1 MDELH
6 IPYSLK
12 NIPIPPRFQYKK
24 QLVKK
29 LESFITRIRW
39 KLFHIRNPTHQ
50 KPLPTYGFKTPHC
63 PPQMAELK
71 QFEDDLLNLVANLK
85 FKPNR
90 NQFQDQLRADKEVIL
105 STTDVIVQADK
116 STNLYRMS
124 TEQYKKKMRETIT
137 KDYRKCSISD
147 VDRCTREA
155 ATIARELNLEDRI
168 DVPTEDEAFIT
179 IKDHKDGFPGRVEC
193 RLINPAKDHIGVISK
208 SILDRINTHLR
219 KSTNSNQWLNT
230 NSAIEWF
237 KSIADKPR
245 KTFFKFDI
253 VSFYPSITEKLLRTA
268 ITRASE
274 FTAVTAREVNIIMHC
289 RKTLLYF
296 EDVCWT
302 KKDNPSFDVSMGSLD
317 SAEVCELV
325 GLFLLSSMEHL
336 IPQQQLGLYRD
347 DGLAVVDLPGPQIE
361 KLRKKVIKLFASHS
375 LKITTDVNI
384 KSTDFLD
391 TMFNLET
398 GSFKPYR
405 KSSNNPLYIHKQ
417 SNHPPHIKT
426 ELPKMVARRISDLS
440 STKEIFS
447 SESAAY
453 NTALKT
459 AGYDVKLQ
467 FQEKT
472 SMGKKR
478 ARKRNILWFNPPWND
493 ELSTN
498 IARRFLSMVDH
509 HFPRGSELSRYFNR
523 NSIKI
528 SYSTM
533 PNMSKIISSHNR
545 KVIDSTKTH
554 APEPGCN
561 CRAKQDCVLAGKC
574 QSTDIIY
581 KGTVETANTA
591 LEYIGLTSTSFK
603 QRYANHKASFKHKN
617 KSSETTLSRHIW
629 KLKDNGVPFKTTWSI
644 MANAPSYNK
653 KIRSCQLCLMEKTFI
668 CTADPKKTLN
678 KRSEIIS
685 KCRHRD
691 KLLLKHW

>member
-39 KLFHIRNPTHQ
+39 KLFHIRNPSHQ
-50 KPLPTYGFKTPHC
+50 KTLPTYGFKTPHC

-71 QFEDDLLNLVANLK
+71 QFEDDLLNLVASLK
-85 FKPNR
+85 FKPHR

-105 STTDVIVQADK
+105 NTPDVIITADK

-124 TEQYKKKMRETIT
+124 TEQYKKKMIETIT
-137 KDYRKCSISD
+137 KDYKKCPRSD
-147 VDRCTREA
+147 VERCTREA

-168 DVPTEDEAFIT
+168 DTPTEDQAFIT
-179 IKDHKDGFPGRVEC
+179 IKDHKDGFPGRIEC

-208 SILDRINTHLR
+208 SILDRINTNLR
-219 KSTNSNQWLNT
+219 RSTKSNQWMNT

-237 KSIADKPR
+237 RSITDKPR
-245 KTFFKFDI
+245 KSFMKFDI
-253 VSFYPSITEKLLRTA
+253 VSFYPSITEKLLKTA
-268 ITRASE
+268 ITWARES
-274 FTAVTAREVNIIMHC
+274 TTVTAKEASIIMHC
-289 RKTLLYF
+289 RKTFLYF
-296 EDVCWT
+296 DDDCWT
-302 KKDNPSFDVSMGSLD
+302 KKENPSFDVSMGSLD

-325 GLFLLSSMEHL
+325 GLFLLSCLEHL

-347 DGLAVVDLPGPQIE
+347 DGLAVVDLPGPEIE
-361 KLRKKVIKLFASHS
+361 RLRKKVVKLFASHG

-405 KSSNNPLYIHKQ
+405 KSSNNPLYIHKH

-453 NTALKT
+453 NTALK
-459 AGYDVKLQ
+459 ASGYDVELQ
-467 FQEKT
+467 FQDNT
-472 SMGKKR
+472 STGKKR
-478 ARKRNILWFNPPWND
+478 SRKRNILWINPPWKN
-493 ELSTN
+493 ELNTN
-498 IARRFLSMVDH
+498 ITRKFLSMVDR
-509 HFPRGSELSRYFNR
+509 HFPKGSELSKYFNR

-533 PNMSKIISSHNR
+533 PNMSKIISSHNK
-545 KVIDSTKTH
+545 KVIGSSANQT
-554 APEPGCN
+554 PNPGCN
-561 CRAKQDCVLAGKC
+561 CRAKKDCVLAGKC

-581 KGTVETANTA
+581 KGTVETTHSAQ
-591 LEYIGLTSTSFK
+591 EYIGLTSTSFK
-603 QRYANHKASFKHKN
+603 QRYANHKASFKHRN
-617 KSSETTLSRHIW
+617 KSCETTLSRHIW
-629 KLKDNGVPFKTTWSI
+629 
-644 MANAPSYNK
+644 
-653 KIRSCQLCLMEKTFI
+653 E
-668 CTADPKKTLN
+668 LN
-678 KRSEIIS
+678 LES
-685 KCRHRD
+685 
-691 KLLLKHW
+691 